1 MRTCLAVLLLTPA
14 FALADSKPDEKKLEL
29 TDEEKGVLEQT
40 NAQRK
45 AAGLSELVPN
55 AKLFQAA
62 RDHSA
67 NMAKQGRMSHVL
79 DGRTHVERAAA
90 AAGYPSG
97 YLGENIAWNQRDATE
112 VVECWMR
119 SAGHRANILSRY
131 YTEIGLGVAVNE
143 RGERYWTQVFGSGR

>member
-1 MRTCLAVLLLTPA
+1 MRTCLGVLILAPA
-14 FALADSKPDEKKLEL
+14 LALADSKPEEKKLEL
-29 TDEEKGVLEQT
+29 TDEEKGVLQQT

-45 AAGLSELVPN
+45 AAGLPELVPN

-79 DGRTHVERAAA
+79 DGRTHVDRAA
-90 AAGYPSG
+90 AAGYPYS
-97 YLGENIAWNQRDATE
+97 YLGENIAWNQRDPAE

-119 SAGHRANILSRY
+119 SAGHRANILSRT

-143 RGERYWTQVFGSGR
+143 RGERFWTQVFGSGQ

>member
-1 MRTCLAVLLLTPA
+1 MRTCLAILILAPVFA
-14 FALADSKPDEKKLEL
+14 FADTKPEEKKLEL
-29 TDEEKGVLEQT
+29 TDEEKGVLDRT
-40 NAQRK
+40 NAERK
-45 AAGLSELVPN
+45 AAGLPELVPN

-62 RDHSA
+62 RDHST

-79 DGRTHVERAAA
+79 DGRTHTERAA
-90 AAGYPSG
+90 AAGYPYA

-119 SAGHRANILSRY
+119 SAGHRANILSRN

-143 RGERYWTQVFGSGR
+143 RGERFWTQVFGSGR

>member
-1 MRTCLAVLLLTPA
+1 MRTCLAVLLLAPA
-14 FALADSKPDEKKLEL
+14 FALADTKPEEKQLEL

-45 AAGLSELVPN
+45 AAGLPELVAN

-62 RDHSA
+62 RDHST

-79 DGRTHVERAAA
+79 DGRTHADRAAT
-90 AAGYPSG
+90 AGYPYG

-119 SAGHRANILSRY
+119 SAGHRANILNRN

-143 RGERYWTQVFGSGR
+143 RGERYWTQVFGSGQ